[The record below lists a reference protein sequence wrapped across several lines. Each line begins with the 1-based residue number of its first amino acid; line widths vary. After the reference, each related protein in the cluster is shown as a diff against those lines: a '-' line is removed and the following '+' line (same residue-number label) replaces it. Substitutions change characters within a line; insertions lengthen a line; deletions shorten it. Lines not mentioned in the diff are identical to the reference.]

1 MGNEIFPRSCSQLL
15 ATWPHLRHNA
25 PMQKIVILGLGY
37 VGLPLARLLSKKKQY
52 RVFGVDIDASKIR
65 SLREEQRR
73 SLIEFSSDFSKI
85 AATDIVVVCVPTP
98 VLKNHL
104 PDYGP
109 LRNACI
115 EIERHMGKNK
125 PLVIIESTINPG
137 TCEEIVLPILE
148 KNGLRH
154 NKNFY
159 LAHCPER
166 IDPGSKRWNLRN
178 IPRVVGGLDKEA
190 LSRAAVFYQSFI
202 KAPVQKMKS
211 LKTAEATKIVENTF
225 RDINIAYVNELAK
238 SFDELGIDIVDVLK
252 GAGTKP
258 FAFLPHY
265 PGCGVGGH
273 CIPVDPYYLI
283 ERARKSGF
291 SHDFL
296 KMARAVNHSMP
307 AYTVMLLKKEMRK
320 LGMKKNNVTVGLL
333 GLAYKPNI
341 GDVRESPALEI
352 LKILEKKKFKT
363 VVYDPYVKNALS
375 AESVVSFLAA
385 ADVIIL
391 ATAHR
396 EFLALAPEDFVRAG
410 VKLIIDGRNVLPKD
424 KMQKAGLAYKGI
436 GH

>member
-15 ATWPHLRHNA
+15 ATWLHLRHNA